1 MLKHIT
7 SISTAH
13 EHSIMENKEAYF
25 TLSGSE
31 ILDPK

>member
-13 EHSIMENKEAYF
+13 EHSINENKGAYF
-25 TLSGSE
+25 TLHGAE